1 MKVLLKKEAC
11 GSRKQYTGPIK
22 KAKKKKKKKKM
33 QMRERGTQSKRS
45 FIITEIVIYTLGGS
59 IFCLHQWRGTVGII
73 RKKNVVG

>member
-1 MKVLLKKEAC
+1 
-11 GSRKQYTGPIK
+11 
-22 KAKKKKKKKKM
+22 
-33 QMRERGTQSKRS
+33 MRERGTQSKRS